1 MVLIKSPA
9 DNKEQKKFLG
19 YEWSG
24 AKGSEGV
31 IYNGGVTVY
40 DINTPMFDPKDRN
53 NESKISYIVR
63 QNFLGQAVNIP
74 VDLQAHV
81 SQAKLTD
88 LLDFSRKDFNKAFSL
103 TVEKDILVVDSK
115 CDFVKL
121 EKLNSM
127 L

>member
-1 MVLIKSPA
+1 M
-9 DNKEQKKFLG
+9 
-19 YEWSG
+19 
-24 AKGSEGV
+24 
-31 IYNGGVTVY
+31 
-40 DINTPMFDPKDRN
+40 
-53 NESKISYIVR
+53 
-63 QNFLGQAVNIP
+63 NIP

-115 CDFVKL
+115 WDFVKL

-127 L
+127 LRRGKTTKYGNSSIQVIKSGQAEVISHLTLKKSISQWTGILRMKETYKKMIF